1 MDHLLGQ
8 NMGMKSIHAWIFVNW
23 ELIMGYAT
31 RVFILVRG
39 WMGFSFTIREDMH
52 NIIGVTWKWGAQII
66 LLSFIL

>member
-31 RVFILVRG
+31 RIFILVRG
-39 WMGFSFTIREDMH
+39 WMGFYFTIKEDMH
-52 NIIGVTWKWGAQII
+52 KIIGVT
-66 LLSFIL
+66 